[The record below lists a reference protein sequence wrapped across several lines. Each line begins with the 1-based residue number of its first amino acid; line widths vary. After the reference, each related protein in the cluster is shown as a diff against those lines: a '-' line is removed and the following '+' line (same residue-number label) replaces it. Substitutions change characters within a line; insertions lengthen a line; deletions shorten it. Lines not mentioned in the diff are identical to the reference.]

1 MKSLRQTCKGARQ
14 AGFTLIEIMIALL
27 IGLIGIVVMMQ
38 TFAVSEGFKRTA
50 TSGTDAQINGGVAMY
65 MIQRELR
72 MAGYAMNDLMVQG
85 CSSVR
90 VWNNSAGFGI
100 DMPLVPFYINPPLV
114 PAGDAN
120 TDTILIAYGTSNSA
134 VASIPVLTNQANNN
148 SIPLASNWDTF
159 QTGDVFVSYQPT
171 STNPSCVLHEV
182 TAATNPS
189 GNCLAVPTSALSG
202 GYTSSSVEF
211 GTSNYQQHTPSGC
224 VTTTPTYNKA
234 TAITDS
240 GGTAVPMLTYPNG
253 KVFNLGNA
261 AIHVYAVRGGV
272 LTLCDWVA
280 SDCRSAAN
288 YTPVVDDIVSLRAVY
303 GMNLTP
309 AASASVGDLKT
320 ITWNR
325 NDLST
330 NVFLPSRVLAV
341 ALEVTARS
349 GLKEKPNAAGNCVTT
364 PNANKPDLSQAWQYD
379 GTAGANIDLSAVST
393 DWACYRYKLF
403 QTQVPLRNTIWRPE

>member
-1 MKSLRQTCKGARQ
+1 MRLRQ

-27 IGLIGIVVMMQ
+27 IGMIGIVVMMQ

-72 MAGYAMNDLMVQG
+72 MSGYAMNTLMIQG

-90 VWNNSAGFGI
+90 VWNNTLGVGI

-120 TDTILIAYGTSNSA
+120 TDVILIAYGNSPSA
-134 VASIPVLTNQANNN
+134 VAGIPLIAPQTNVN
-148 SIPLASNWDTF
+148 SIPLATNYDSF
-159 QTGDVFVSYQPT
+159 QTGDIFVSYVPT
-171 STNPSCVLHEV
+171 GGNPSCVMHEV
-182 TAATNPS
+182 TAAVSPS
-189 GNCLAVPTSALSG
+189 GNCGYLPGSASAGYPTV
-202 GYTSSSVEF
+202 SVEF
-211 GTSNYQQHTPSGC
+211 TTNAYQQHQPSGC

-240 GGTAVPMLTYPNG
+240 SGVAVPMVTAPLGQLY
-253 KVFNLGNA
+253 NLGNA
-261 AIHVYAVRGGV
+261 TIHVYAIRGGT
-272 LTLCDWVA
+272 LTMCDWIA

-288 YTPVVDDIVSLRAVY
+288 FTPVVDDIVSLRAVY
-303 GMNLTP
+303 GMNLNP
-309 AASASVGDLKT
+309 APGATQGDGVT

-341 ALEVTARS
+341 TMELTARS
-349 GLKEKPNAAGNCVTT
+349 ALKEKPNAAGNCVTT
-364 PNANKPDLSQAWQYD
+364 PNANKPDLSQTWIYD
-379 GTAGANIDLSAVST
+379 STSGANIDLSTVST
-393 DWACYRYKLF
+393 DWNCYRYKLF
-403 QTQVPLRNTIWRPE
+403 QTTVPLRNTLWRPQ